1 MVNSK
6 KPSKQRK
13 RLFTAVHHRRAKM
26 LSSHLST
33 DLKSKYGIKNIPLK
47 VGDRV
52 RIVRGDTIG
61 TEGKIINVDRKKFKI
76 YIEGITRKKSDGQNV
91 NIPIHH
97 SNVIITDLDTS
108 DKIRKNKL
116 NILSKESSN

>member
-33 DLKSKYGIKNIPLK
+33 SLKSKYGIKNIPLK

-61 TEGKIINVDRKKFKI
+61 AEGKIINVNRKKFRI
-76 YIEGITRKKSDGQNV
+76 YIEGINRKKQDGQNV

-97 SNVIITDLDTS
+97 SNVIITELDTS
-108 DKIRKNKL
+108 DKLRKNKL

>member
-6 KPSKQRK
+6 TPSKQRK